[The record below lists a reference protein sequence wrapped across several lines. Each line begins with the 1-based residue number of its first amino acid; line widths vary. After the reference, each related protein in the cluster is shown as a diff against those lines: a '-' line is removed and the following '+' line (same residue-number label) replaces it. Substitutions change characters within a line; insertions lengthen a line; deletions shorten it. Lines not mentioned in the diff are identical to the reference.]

1 MTAESTI
8 PLNDC
13 WEGLVK
19 KLGGRFLSASVIRGR
34 TALLKERRGK
44 TLGPDRETVGR
55 NNGLVYAKMLRR
67 SMRERLVV
75 VVEVEKRNERWMPT
89 YDAERG

>member
-8 PLNDC
+8 PRDDC
-13 WEGLVK
+13 WKGLVK
-19 KLGGRFLSASVIRGR
+19 KLGGRFRSASVIRGR

-44 TLGPDRETVGR
+44 TWGPDRETVGP
-55 NNGLVYAKMLRR
+55 NNGLVYAKRLRR
-67 SMRERLVV
+67 SMKERL

-89 YDAERG
+89 YDAEYG